1 MGAFI
6 IKGVKIVEFKK
17 DKGLYIMPII
27 FMALSLIM
35 ILISFFM
42 GINSISDFLL
52 KNILSFLILL
62 ISIVP
67 LIINLCAKNIRF
79 SIDKEHIYV
88 GDLIIDLDAVLE
100 LRASSSLLRP
110 KTRPNIDILLKN
122 GNRVLITRVSNSLE
136 AIRIV
141 NKDYLKLKGPGVR

>member
-1 MGAFI
+1 M
-6 IKGVKIVEFKK
+6 EFKK
-17 DKGLYIMPII
+17 DKGLYVMPII
-27 FMALSLIM
+27 FIVLSLIM
-35 ILISFFM
+35 IGVSFFM
-42 GINSISDFLL
+42 GIDSVSKFFVR
-52 KNILSFLILL
+52 NILSFLILIL
-62 ISIVP
+62 SIIP

-79 SIDKEHIYV
+79 SIDNEHIYV
-88 GDLIIDLDAVLE
+88 GDLIIDLDAILE

-141 NKDYLKLKGPGVR
+141 NKDYLKLKGPGIR